1 MKLASIFT
9 DNMVFRQNAEIRIFG
24 SCRKGERISA
34 QIGESCAEV
43 VADDE
48 KFLIALGAAAA
59 GTEYTLTVRGD
70 NETVINNIGIGEVF
84 IAAGQSNMEMPLSAT
99 NDCMSELADGEKY
112 DIRFF
117 TVPRRPMP
125 GYDTIGW
132 AFKEVEC
139 ADKPWRSANADNGLD
154 LSAVG
159 FHFAK
164 KLAAELNVP
173 IGIIECNWGG
183 TSIFQWLPEEE
194 MLKADDSICDVKEL
208 INIKNGNKTEEYYN
222 KAIEYENLRKELCIK
237 TPDGGTVGFPEVKG
251 VTDRTNPYNP
261 SAYGMLYESM
271 FKTIVPYEV
280 SGMLWYQGESDRVY
294 PNPDIKERYKTG
306 FRILEKTWRQDLKNP
321 QMPIFTVQIAPF
333 DYSCWEEKDE
343 ICKSAEIRA
352 AQYELSHDENV
363 YMISIGD
370 SGEMCDIHP
379 RNKSVVGKRLANC
392 VLSVL
397 YGADIP
403 WKSPVFSRAVRS
415 GGAVRIYFDDTYG
428 GLLTN
433 QSPVLNIELKVGDKW
448 SPVMFWIENDFVYT
462 DINKESEENKAEI
475 GQIIGNASAIR
486 YCYEDWYV
494 TNIFSRA
501 GLPALPFECSEI
513 QNKTV

>member
-9 DNMVFRQNAEIRIFG
+9 DNMIFRRNAEIRIFG
-24 SCRKGERISA
+24 TCRKGEKISA
-34 QIGESCAEV
+34 QIGESRAEI
-43 VADDE
+43 AAKDE
-48 KFLIALGAAAA
+48 KFLITLGAVET
-59 GTEYTLTVRGD
+59 GTNYTLTVTGD
-70 NETVINNIGIGEVF
+70 NEVVINNVGIGEVF

-99 NDCMSELADGEKY
+99 NDCMSELKTAEKY

-139 ADKPWRSANADNGLD
+139 VDKPWRNADFDNGLD

-164 KLAAELNVP
+164 RFAENIDVP

-183 TSIFQWLPEEE
+183 TSVFQWLDENE
-194 MLKADDSICDVKEL
+194 MLNADDSICDVKEL
-208 INIKNGNKTEEYYN
+208 INIKNANKTEEYYQ
-222 KAIEYENLRKELCIK
+222 KAVEYEKLREKLCQM
-237 TPDGGTVGFPEVKG
+237 TPDGGTVGFPEIKG

-261 SAYGMLYESM
+261 SAYGALYESM
-271 FKTIVPYEV
+271 FKTIIPFNV
-280 SGMLWYQGESDRVY
+280 SAMLWYQGESDRNY
-294 PNPDIKERYKTG
+294 PNPDIKARYKTG
-306 FRILEKTWRQDLKNP
+306 FRLLENAWRRDLLNP
-321 QMPIFTVQIAPF
+321 EMPIFTVQIAPF
-333 DYSCWEEKDE
+333 DYTRWEGKHDVYT
-343 ICKSAEIRA
+343 SAEIRC
-352 AQYELSHDENV
+352 AQDELSYDENV

-392 VLSVL
+392 ALSVL
-397 YGADIP
+397 YGADIA
-403 WKSPVFSRAVRS
+403 WKSPRFNRAVRKD
-415 GGAVRIYFDDTYG
+415 GVIRVYFDDTYG

-433 QSPVLNIELKVGDKW
+433 QSPILNMELKHGDKW
-448 SPVMFWIENDFVYT
+448 KPVMFWIENDFVYT
-462 DINKESEENKAEI
+462 DIEKESEEKRDEFKEMI
-475 GQIIGNASAIR
+475 ENATAIR

-501 GLPALPFECSEI
+501 GLPAIPFCDKEI
-513 QNKTV
+513 VDAF